1 MKQDI
6 QNAEDLYQIVSSLYN
21 KLLSDEQISPLFDEV
36 VEHGLEE
43 HLRNLVAFWD
53 QMLFG
58 NFGYEKNVMQVHQEK
73 HSKMPFTEEH
83 FNTWLQHFND
93 SVAEG
98 YEGEVA
104 QNMKDRAYSIAYLMK
119 TKILK

>member
-6 QNAEDLYQIVSSLYN
+6 QNAEDLYTIVSSFYE
-21 KLLSDEQISPLFDEV
+21 KLLADERINPLFDEV

-43 HLRNLVAFWD
+43 HLQQLVAFWD

-73 HSKMPFTEEH
+73 HRKMPFSEEH
-83 FNTWLQHFND
+83 FTTWLQHFND
-93 SVAEG
+93 SIEEL

-104 QNMKDRAYSIAYLMK
+104 QNMKDRAYSIAYLMR